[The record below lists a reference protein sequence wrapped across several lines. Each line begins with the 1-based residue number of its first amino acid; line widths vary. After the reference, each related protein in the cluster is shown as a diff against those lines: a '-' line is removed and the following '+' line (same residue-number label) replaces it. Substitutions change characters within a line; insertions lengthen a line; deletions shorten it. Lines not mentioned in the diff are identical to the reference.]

1 MGGAPAL
8 AGHNTACG
16 GVFSGVVSKIFAVKK
31 KNDCSRCASEGWSY
45 FSSGGPSAPGRR
57 FLLKA
62 ARPGGRPPSLRRPMF
77 VPHAGARGGW
87 L

>member
-31 KNDCSRCASEGWSY
+31 KKKEMKRPRHSRGVMD
-45 FSSGGPSAPGRR
+45 
-57 FLLKA
+57 
-62 ARPGGRPPSLRRPMF
+62 LRRLELY
-77 VPHAGARGGW
+77 V
-87 L
+87 